1 MYCIEK
7 MKEIQIKKYVRY
19 LFGISILLFILN
31 KLYLRPWV
39 LENELSGLVLILT
52 YSIPN
57 LLEAIIGTLILT
69 GIFLQIRQSFNDKMG
84 TIKDINIHILAV
96 FIATIYVISQEL
108 KFHNLGGNNVYDPY
122 DLIASIAGLMGTF
135 IVIQIFGFVY
145 KREKE

>member
-1 MYCIEK
+1 

-31 KLYLRPWV
+31 KLYLRPWI
-39 LENELSGLVLILT
+39 LENELSGFVLTFT

-69 GIFLQIRQSFNDKMG
+69 GILLQIQQSFNDKMG
-84 TIKDINIHILAV
+84 TIKDINIRILAV
-96 FIATIYVISQEL
+96 VIATIYVISQEL

-122 DLIASIAGLMGTF
+122 DLIASITGLMGTF
-135 IVIQIFGFVY
+135 VVIQIFGFVY
-145 KREKE
+145 KLGGK

>member
-1 MYCIEK
+1 

-31 KLYLRPWV
+31 KLYLRPWI
-39 LENELSGLVLILT
+39 LENELSGFVLILT

-69 GIFLQIRQSFNDKMG
+69 GILLQIQQSFNDKMG
-84 TIKDINIHILAV
+84 TIKDINIRILAV
-96 FIATIYVISQEL
+96 VIATIYVISQEL

-122 DLIASIAGLMGTF
+122 DLIASITGLMGTF
-135 IVIQIFGFVY
+135 VVIQIFGFVY
-145 KREKE
+145 KLGGK

>member
-1 MYCIEK
+1 

-31 KLYLRPWV
+31 KLYLRPWI
-39 LENELSGLVLILT
+39 LENELSGFVLILT

-69 GIFLQIRQSFNDKMG
+69 GILLQIQQSFNDKMG
-84 TIKDINIHILAV
+84 TIKDINIRILAV
-96 FIATIYVISQEL
+96 VIATIYVISQEL

-122 DLIASIAGLMGTF
+122 DLIASITGLMGTF
-135 IVIQIFGFVY
+135 VVIQIFGFVY
-145 KREKE
+145 KLEKE